1 MRHLHL
7 LPASLLVT
15 VSNKE
20 KAFIRASRVAHLATT
35 DKNGHPHIVPICY
48 VLDREDLYSPID
60 EKPKRTAPLRL
71 KRITNILTN
80 PHVSVVVDRY
90 EDDWNRLAYVLVRGK
105 AQVLTRGGK
114 HKRAV
119 ALLRKKYPQ
128 YRSMAIH
135 QRPIIRITS
144 THCNSWGKL

>member
-1 MRHLHL
+1 MSCLYLR
-7 LPASLLVT
+7 PASLLVT

-20 KAFIRASRVAHLATT
+20 KAFIRASRVGHLATT

-48 VLDREDLYSPID
+48 ALDREDLYSPID
-60 EKPKRTAPLRL
+60 EKPKRTTPLHL
-71 KRITNILTN
+71 KRIRNILAN
-80 PHVSVVVDRY
+80 PHVSVIVDRY

-105 AQVLTRGGK
+105 AQVLTRGKK

-135 QRPIIRITS
+135 QRPIIRISS
-144 THCNSWGKL
+144 TQCNSWGTL

>member
-1 MRHLHL
+1 
-7 LPASLLVT
+7 VG
-15 VSNKE
+15 
-20 KAFIRASRVAHLATT
+20 HLATI
-35 DKNGHPHIVPICY
+35 DKNGHPHIVPICF

-60 EKPKRTAPLRL
+60 EKPKRKAPLRL
-71 KRITNILTN
+71 KRIRNILTN

-90 EDDWNRLAYVLVRGK
+90 EDDWNRLAYVQVRGK
-105 AQVLTRGGK
+105 AQVLTGGGK

-144 THCNSWGKL
+144 TLCNSWGTL